1 MERPPDWKFV
11 ADPLTRGGWREVLV
25 QWKATQAVGS
35 LLENQSELFR
45 IAEVSW

>member
-1 MERPPDWKFV
+1 MQ
-11 ADPLTRGGWREVLV
+11 VLV

-45 IAEVSW
+45 IVELSW